1 MMSEA
6 RKNLPKRFI
15 DELTRCDGDKIDMRM
30 AEQQA
35 HEFFAGITGSA
46 DDRCLDRF
54 FSLHNAQCVF
64 RLDAIATKVF
74 SGRG

>member
-6 RKNLPKRFI
+6 RKNLRKRFV

-30 AEQQA
+30 AEEQP
-35 HEFFAGITGSA
+35 HELFAGVTGSA
-46 DDRCLDRF
+46 DDRCFDRF
-54 FSLHNAQCVF
+54 VSLHNAQCVF

-74 SGRG
+74 SETG